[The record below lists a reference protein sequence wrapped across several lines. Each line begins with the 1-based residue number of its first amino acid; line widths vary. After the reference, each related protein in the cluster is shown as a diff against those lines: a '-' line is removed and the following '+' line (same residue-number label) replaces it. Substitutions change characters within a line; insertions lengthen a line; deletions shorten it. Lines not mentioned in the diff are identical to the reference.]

1 LAVAKTQNKT
11 TMTDSTTELQK
22 ILRALRLMATLR
34 SRPQTFAQI
43 QEILEDD
50 GAGSRRSV
58 YRYIN
63 LFRALN
69 LNIQKKGKCYF
80 IDDPKGKDILLGHGL
95 KDEEFALIRKS
106 LLQVA
111 PNHPMLPNILK
122 KLTTASDFLPLLDT
136 IVKQQILDNINQ
148 LDTAIQSGV
157 CVALKGYQPLKGNRL
172 SKRIVEPK
180 RFMKNHQQVYCY
192 DIYIKDMRLFSIDR
206 IEQVELLPD
215 TQTHDEIPQ
224 TIDVFGYVGKDMR
237 QAVLRLSLNAYLL
250 LKEELP
256 LSEEYLKEDGG
267 DKFLFTGFYA
277 HFDGIC
283 RFILGLGAKEIEV
296 LQPND
301 LKVELNRRITE
312 GGMF

>member
-1 LAVAKTQNKT
+1 
-11 TMTDSTTELQK
+11 MTEPFELQK
-22 ILRALRLMATLR
+22 MLRTLRLMAILR
-34 SRPQTFAQI
+34 NRPQTFAQI
-43 QEILEDD
+43 QEILQEE
-50 GAGSRRSV
+50 GAGSRRNT
-58 YRYIN
+58 YRYLK
-63 LFRALN
+63 LFRLLN
-69 LNIQKKGKCYF
+69 LNVQKKGKCYF
-80 IDDPKGKDILLGHGL
+80 IDDPKGKDVLLGYDMTGE
-95 KDEEFALIRKS
+95 DFSLIRKC

-111 PNHPMLPNILK
+111 PNHPRLPNILK
-122 KLTTASDFLPLLDT
+122 RLATAPDFSPLIDNILR
-136 IVKQQILDNINQ
+136 QQILDNINQ

-180 RFMKNHQQVYCY
+180 RFMKNHQQIYCY

-206 IEQVELLPD
+206 IEQVELLSD
-215 TQTHDEIPQ
+215 AQTHTEIPQ
-224 TIDVFGYVGKDMR
+224 NIDVFGYAAKEMR
-237 QAVLRLSLNAYLL
+237 QAVLRLSRNAYLL
-250 LKEELP
+250 LKEEMP

-267 DKFLFTGFYA
+267 DKYLFTGYYA
-277 HFDGIC
+277 HLDGIC

>member
-1 LAVAKTQNKT
+1 
-11 TMTDSTTELQK
+11 MTEPFELQK
-22 ILRALRLMATLR
+22 MLRTLRLMAILR
-34 SRPQTFAQI
+34 NRPQTFAQI
-43 QEILEDD
+43 QEILQEE
-50 GAGSRRSV
+50 GAGSRRNT
-58 YRYIN
+58 YRYLK
-63 LFRALN
+63 LFRLLN
-69 LNIQKKGKCYF
+69 LNVQKKGKCYF
-80 IDDPKGKDILLGHGL
+80 IDAPKGKDVLLGHDMAGE
-95 KDEEFALIRKS
+95 DFSLIRKC

-111 PNHPMLPNILK
+111 PNHPRLPNILK
-122 KLTTASDFLPLLDT
+122 RLATASDFSPLIDNILR
-136 IVKQQILDNINQ
+136 QQILDNINQ

-157 CVALKGYQPLKGNRL
+157 CVVLKGYQPLKGNRL

-180 RFMKNHQQVYCY
+180 RFMKNHQQIYCY

-206 IEQVELLPD
+206 IEQVELLSEA
-215 TQTHDEIPQ
+215 QTHTEIPQ
-224 TIDVFGYVGKDMR
+224 NIDVFGYAAKEMR
-237 QAVLRLSLNAYLL
+237 QAILRLSRNAYLL
-250 LKEELP
+250 LKEEMP

-267 DKFLFTGFYA
+267 DKYLFTGYYA

>member
-1 LAVAKTQNKT
+1 
-11 TMTDSTTELQK
+11 MTEPFELQK
-22 ILRALRLMATLR
+22 MLRTLRLMAILR

-43 QEILEDD
+43 QEILQEE
-50 GAGSRRSV
+50 GAGSRRNT
-58 YRYIN
+58 YRYLK
-63 LFRALN
+63 LFRLLN
-69 LNIQKKGKCYF
+69 LNVQKKGKCYF
-80 IDDPKGKDILLGHGL
+80 IGDPKGKDVLLGHDMAGE
-95 KDEEFALIRKS
+95 DFSLIRKC

-111 PNHPMLPNILK
+111 PNHPRLPNILK
-122 KLTTASDFLPLLDT
+122 RLATASDFSPLIDNILR
-136 IVKQQILDNINQ
+136 QQILDNINQ

-157 CVALKGYQPLKGNRL
+157 CVVLKGYQPLKGNRL

-180 RFMKNHQQVYCY
+180 RFMKNHQQIYCY

-206 IEQVELLPD
+206 IEQVELLSEA
-215 TQTHDEIPQ
+215 QTHTEIPQ
-224 TIDVFGYVGKDMR
+224 NIDVFGYAAKEMR
-237 QAVLRLSLNAYLL
+237 QAILRLSRNAYLL
-250 LKEELP
+250 LKEEMP
-256 LSEEYLKEDGG
+256 LSEQYLKEDGG
-267 DKFLFTGFYA
+267 DKYLFTGYYA